1 MGPGSVDNRPVDVSK
16 LLMLHELALLYPRIL
31 TGGNLSIHSRSKVAL
46 VLAYCQSFA
55 GSKVMSIT
63 VWERPGK

>member
-1 MGPGSVDNRPVDVSK
+1 MGLGSVDNRPVDVCK

-31 TGGNLSIHSRSKVAL
+31 AGGNLSIHGWRKVAL
-46 VLAYCQSFA
+46 VLAYCQSSA
-55 GSKVMSIT
+55 GSKAMSMT